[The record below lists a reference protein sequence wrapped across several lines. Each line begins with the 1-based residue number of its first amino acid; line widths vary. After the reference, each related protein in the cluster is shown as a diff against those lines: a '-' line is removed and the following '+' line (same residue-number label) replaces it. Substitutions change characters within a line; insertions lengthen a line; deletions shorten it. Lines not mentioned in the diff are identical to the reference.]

1 MRRVILNGQSYAV
14 GLDWFLLQRMTRAEV
29 IQEAERYDDKSDL
42 VVILKEQYAL
52 ARSGKR
58 TWRKTRSLAA
68 SLVLNG
74 FPDAVHV
81 YPLVDAD
88 TNNQFWWVI
97 GVRKGIVSGQ
107 TDRYFDNRNDAEVS
121 PSQYRILW
129 ASQR

>member
-58 TWRKTRSLAA
+58 T
-68 SLVLNG
+68 V
-74 FPDAVHV
+74 
-81 YPLVDAD
+81 
-88 TNNQFWWVI
+88 
-97 GVRKGIVSGQ
+97 KGLFQ
-107 TDRYFDNRNDAEVS
+107 DRQIATSTTVTTPKVS

>member
-88 TNNQFWWVI
+88 TNNQFCWVI
-97 GVRKGIVSGQ
+97 GVR
-107 TDRYFDNRNDAEVS
+107 
-121 PSQYRILW
+121 
-129 ASQR
+129 